1 MLVQISV
8 TPLGTGTS
16 LSDEIAEV
24 LRLVDESGL
33 PYLLTPSGTC
43 VEGEWDEVMPLVR
56 RCHERV
62 RELSPHVV
70 TTLRIEDQE
79 GKRNQ
84 ITENV
89 RSVEERVG
97 RRLQR
102 IPAG

>member
-24 LRLVDESGL
+24 LRMVDESGL
-33 PYLLTPSGTC
+33 PYLLTPAGTC
-43 VEGEWDEVMPLVR
+43 IEGTWDEVMPLVR
-56 RCHERV
+56 RCHERM
-62 RELSPHVV
+62 REMSPHVV

-79 GKRNQ
+79 AKQ
-84 ITENV
+84 DQLTENV
-89 RSVEERVG
+89 RSVEEKVG

-102 IPAG
+102 IPDV

>member
-24 LRLVDESGL
+24 LRLVDASSL

-97 RRLQR
+97 HRLQR
-102 IPAG
+102 IPEG